1 MEIESLTIKI
11 DLKVWIILVDLL
23 ARILLLFIIQGIL
36 ATIIK
41 IFNIWKC
48 ILTIQKLEVGLILL
62 LLETMLAKIL

>member
-62 LLETMLAKIL
+62 LLETLLAKIL